1 LGGLEAMFLPNE
13 GAGFWPLISMGAI
26 LGGTM
31 RSPFTSIVF
40 AFELTHDANVFLP
53 LLVGSVVA
61 HAFTVLT
68 LKRSILT
75 EKVARRGYHL
85 SREYAVD
92 PLEILFAREVMRT
105 TIAVLSAASTI
116 GHMQASLNSDHR
128 QKQRLLPVVNADGTL
143 AGVLTRKDIRDLRDK
158 EGHAALGRTLS
169 EVARTNASH
178 VYSDE
183 PLRVVVYR
191 MAETG
196 FTRMPVVERGS
207 GKFLGLISLD
217 DLLKARARH
226 LEEERRRE
234 RTLKLRSFLPGG
246 RVTEENNIPANP

>member
-1 LGGLEAMFLPNE
+1 
-13 GAGFWPLISMGAI
+13 
-26 LGGTM
+26 
-31 RSPFTSIVF
+31 
-40 AFELTHDANVFLP
+40 

-116 GHMQASLNSDHR
+116 AHMQASLNSDHR

-226 LEEERRRE
+226 LEEERRCE

>member
-1 LGGLEAMFLPNE
+1 
-13 GAGFWPLISMGAI
+13 
-26 LGGTM
+26 
-31 RSPFTSIVF
+31 
-40 AFELTHDANVFLP
+40 
-53 LLVGSVVA
+53 
-61 HAFTVLT
+61 

-105 TIAVLSAASTI
+105 TIAVLPATSTI
-116 GHMQASLNSDHR
+116 AQIQASLNSDHR
-128 QKQRLLPVVNADGTL
+128 QKQRLLPVVNSDGTL
-143 AGVLTRKDIRDLRDK
+143 AGVLTRKDIRDRIDH
-158 EGHAALGRTLS
+158 EGDAAPRRTLR
-169 EVARTNASH
+169 EVARTNTSD
-178 VYSDE
+178 VYADE

-196 FTRMPVVERGS
+196 FTRMPVVDRAT

-234 RTLKLRSFLPGG
+234 RTLKLRFFLPGG
-246 RVTEENNIPANP
+246 RMAEEKDISVNP